1 MRAAQLIDFK
11 KPLLIG
17 QVPDPIIGPKDVIV
31 RVEAC
36 GVCRGDWLAWK
47 GKMDWNGI
55 IPEPPIIL
63 GHEFSGVIEEVGREV
78 TNFRVGDRVISP
90 YHAGCTHCEN
100 CMSGNSNRCDDL
112 SILGFSYNGTFAEYV
127 RIPNGDFNLI
137 WLPDEVD
144 SLTGA
149 AISCRYM
156 TGYHGVMRGNV
167 QAGDWLVVHG
177 VGGVGL
183 SVIQVGNASG
193 ALVIAVDVDDAKL
206 KKAKEEGA
214 VVTINARKEN
224 VIEKVLEVT
233 KGGAHVS
240 FEAVGLQETILNSVH
255 SLKKGGRHVQIGLTE
270 KVGIDKFPI
279 NSISAKELQII
290 GVTGNPHAQY
300 ERLLTLISNGKLN
313 PKSLVTKEISLNDV
327 TTVLEDMNNYKTFG
341 YNVITKF

>member
-17 QVPDPIIGPKDVIV
+17 QVPDPIIAPKDVIV

-36 GVCRGDWLAWK
+36 GVCRGDWLAWR
-47 GKMDWNGI
+47 GNMDWNGI
-55 IPEPPIIL
+55 IPELPIIP
-63 GHEFSGVIEEVGREV
+63 GHEFSGVVEEVGSEV

-90 YHAGCTHCEN
+90 YHGGCTHCEN
-100 CMSGNSNRCDDL
+100 CRSGNSNRCDDL
-112 SILGFSYNGTFAEYV
+112 SILGFSYNGAYAEYV
-127 RIPNGDFNLI
+127 RVPNGDFNLI

-144 SLTGA
+144 SLTAA

-156 TGYHGVMRGNV
+156 TGYHGVMRGSV
-167 QAGDWLVVHG
+167 QAGHWLVVHG

-183 SVIQVGNASG
+183 SVIQVGNAAG

-224 VIEKVLEVT
+224 VVEKVLEVT

-240 FEAVGLQETILNSVH
+240 IEAVGLQETVLNSVH

-279 NSISAKELQII
+279 NTISAKELQII
-290 GVTGNPHAQY
+290 GVTGNPHAEY
-300 ERLLTLISNGKLN
+300 GRLLTLISNGKLN

-327 TTVLEDMNNYKTFG
+327 TSVLEDMNNYKTFG
-341 YNVITKF
+341 FNVITRF